1 VKKALLTVLVPL
13 RQVAHRRTRMAEAER
28 QMDRAVARLNA
39 VTGQVVRTVTRLEA
53 TLAERRSNG
62 QSGG

>member
-1 VKKALLTVLVPL
+1 
-13 RQVAHRRTRMAEAER
+13 MAEAER